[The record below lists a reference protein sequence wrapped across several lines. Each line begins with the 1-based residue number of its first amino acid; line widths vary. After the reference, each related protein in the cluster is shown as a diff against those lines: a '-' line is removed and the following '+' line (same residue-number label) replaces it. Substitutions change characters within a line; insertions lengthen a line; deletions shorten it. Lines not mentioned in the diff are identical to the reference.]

1 MNINAIKIETLLA
14 ERGMTKKDLAGECGI
29 SRQNISTIVRRG
41 TCEPKTAGKL
51 AAGLGVLVTDIMELY
66 AAIQMRDHRP
76 VQNWDVAGG

>member
-14 ERGMTKKDLAGECGI
+14 ERGMTKKDLAVECGI

-51 AAGLGVLVTDIMELY
+51 AAGLGVLVTDIME
-66 AAIQMRDHRP
+66 
-76 VQNWDVAGG
+76 V